1 MSYVCRWAQFRQCMD
16 EVETHG
22 KTLIAG
28 KTVACR
34 HPIGGGYY
42 VSVSTGIYC
51 IDIRQFYVP
60 YGEQDVKPTRQGLAL
75 RLHEWPQM
83 KKIVD
88 SINAEHPSLGTA
100 LPCYMSD
107 DHQNQQGMLECRECN
122 PFTHNI
128 FG

>member
-1 MSYVCRWAQFRQCMD
+1 M
-16 EVETHG
+16 
-22 KTLIAG
+22 
-28 KTVACR
+28 
-34 HPIGGGYY
+34 
-42 VSVSTGIYC
+42 SVSTGIYC
-51 IDIRQFYVP
+51 IDIRKFYVP
-60 YGEQDVKPTRQGLAL
+60 YGEQDVKPTRRGLAL